1 MGLIAS
7 SFRMMYLTAYKITL
21 ETKIQWIASA
31 KMELVAS
38 SDEIMA
44 LGNDLDPDNP
54 AVKQLEARRDKLI
67 ILEKKLDL
75 QMQEYQNRLK
85 MVDAEM
91 QSAQG
96 AVDSAIQRSFTYN
109 FQQVLRTQI
118 MDGQFITNTK
128 LILTLK
134 LPARSYD

>member
-31 KMELVAS
+31 KMELIAS

-44 LGNDLDPDNP
+44 LGNDLDPENP

-67 ILEKKLDL
+67 VLEKKLL
-75 QMQEYQNRLK
+75 LGGGKTQN
-85 MVDAEM
+85 
-91 QSAQG
+91 
-96 AVDSAIQRSFTYN
+96 TY
-109 FQQVLRTQI
+109 L
-118 MDGQFITNTK
+118 K
-128 LILTLK
+128 LILLGDMY
-134 LPARSYD
+134 LMRLIWSFLVE

>member
-21 ETKIQWIASA
+21 ETK
-31 KMELVAS
+31 
-38 SDEIMA
+38 MA

-109 FQQVLRTQI
+109 FQ
-118 MDGQFITNTK
+118 
-128 LILTLK
+128 
-134 LPARSYD
+134 

>member
-7 SFRMMYLTAYKITL
+7 SFRMMYLTAYRISL

-31 KMELVAS
+31 KMDLVAS

-67 ILEKKLDL
+67 VLEKKLDL
-75 QMQEYQNRLK
+75 QMQEYQTRLQ
-85 MVDAEM
+85 MVNAEL
-91 QSAQG
+91 QSARG
-96 AVDSAIQRSFTYN
+96 AVEASIQESF
-109 FQQVLRTQI
+109 
-118 MDGQFITNTK
+118 
-128 LILTLK
+128 
-134 LPARSYD
+134 SYSFGR

>member
-1 MGLIAS
+1 MI
-7 SFRMMYLTAYKITL
+7 
-21 ETKIQWIASA
+21 WI
-31 KMELVAS
+31 
-38 SDEIMA
+38 
-44 LGNDLDPDNP
+44 P

-109 FQQVLRTQI
+109 FQ
-118 MDGQFITNTK
+118 
-128 LILTLK
+128 
-134 LPARSYD
+134 

>member
-44 LGNDLDPDNP
+44 LGNDL

-109 FQQVLRTQI
+109 FQ
-118 MDGQFITNTK
+118 
-128 LILTLK
+128 
-134 LPARSYD
+134 

>member
-67 ILEKKLDL
+67 IL

-109 FQQVLRTQI
+109 FQ
-118 MDGQFITNTK
+118 
-128 LILTLK
+128 
-134 LPARSYD
+134 